1 MIEVP
6 TESAGAPA
14 LAAGLRTVR
23 RELLVTIE
31 GLPESRI
38 YRTTEREGW
47 TLKHELAYLAAADRV
62 LLALIER
69 LRELPP
75 SLDAPLVLAHSPAAL
90 RRLHGEEMHA
100 TVELRL
106 GPLRDDLAAMGERV
120 PRAVEEHAPRLDHPV
135 VLGDAPLP
143 AVMHVQTHL
152 ARWHEGVE
160 RVRRVVQ

>member
-1 MIEVP
+1 VIEVP

-38 YRTTEREGW
+38 YRATEREGW

-75 SLDAPLVLAHSPAAL
+75 SLDVPLVLAHSPTAL

-106 GPLRDDLAAMGERV
+106 GPLRDELAALGERV
-120 PRAVEEHAPRLDHPV
+120 PHAIEEHAPRLVHPV
-135 VLGDAPLP
+135 VFGDAPLP
-143 AVMHVQTHL
+143 ALTHVHAYL
-152 ARWHEGVE
+152 ARWHEGYA
-160 RVRRVVQ
+160 RVRGVVE